1 MLCHT
6 YYFCVWGLG
15 NTRWMTPIA
24 VNFYT
29 LVDLLLMQIDF
40 FMSSIPEAIWGSAA
54 DAQNLKCGFHS
65 YENLALQCNW
75 NQEKESVREHS
86 TLCLLEISDVQLC
99 YEAHVSYSLNI
110 SSVEWAACYGL
121 YSLCSYPM
129 KIRTCRW
136 DLRWWALRRSWAPL
150 CSHSDLGTE
159 CLWTRIHLS
168 KKLGRRSNTALQGHR
183 KRRARTFAW
192 SSFSTTAEQT

>member
-6 YYFCVWGLG
+6 YYLCVWGLG
-15 NTRWMTPIA
+15 NSRWMTHIA

-29 LVDLLLMQIDF
+29 LVDLLFMQIDF
-40 FMSSIPEAIWGSAA
+40 SMSSIPEAIWGSAA
-54 DAQNLKCGFHS
+54 DTQILKCGFHS
-65 YENLALQCNW
+65 YENLVLQCNW
-75 NQEKESVREHS
+75 NQEKETVREHS
-86 TLCLLEISDVQLC
+86 TQCLLEISDVQLC
-99 YEAHVSYSLNI
+99 YKSHVSYSLNFI
-110 SSVEWAACYGL
+110 LLLNGPLAMVYIHCARIQWRYDMSMTSEMVGTTEEL
-121 YSLCSYPM
+121 
-129 KIRTCRW
+129 RT
-136 DLRWWALRRSWAPL
+136 L

-168 KKLGRRSNTALQGHR
+168 KKLGRRSNTAVQGHR